1 MVKKNKTT
9 PKKVVP
15 KETEKLL
22 KKFQNEF
29 DVFSKGKLSLVIQ
42 LTRIAESKKFPLP
55 ISDFQTDNKG
65 QVKGISG
72 ANLKRILEDHGI
84 TQQLTAEGGRTSRGN
99 MGVMIAYVE
108 FLNGL
113 QEHKKLNLKEV
124 ENYWA
129 QEIRQYFNN
138 KPFKISSDS
147 AKSVSSILN
156 DLLAQARKRE
166 KLGKGTRY
174 TGILL
179 QQLVAA
185 KLQLITS
192 EINFQI
198 YGASVADAPINRL
211 GDFVINSTSIHC
223 TTRPRL
229 SLNGKM

>member
-1 MVKKNKTT
+1 MVKKNEISS
-9 PKKVVP
+9 
-15 KETEKLL
+15 KETVL
-22 KKFQNEF
+22 KESLKSFQNEL

-42 LTRIAESKKFPLP
+42 LTRMAKNKKFPLP

-99 MGVMIAYVE
+99 MGLMIAYIE

-129 QEIRQYFNN
+129 QEIRKYFNN
-138 KPFKISSDS
+138 KPFKLNSDS

-156 DLLAQARKRE
+156 DLFAQARKRE
-166 KLGKGTRY
+166 KLGKGTKY

-179 QQLVAA
+179 QHLVAA
-185 KLQLITS
+185 KLQLIVP
-192 EINFQI
+192 EINIPI
-198 YGASVADAPINRL
+198 YGASVADAPINRS
-211 GDFVINSTSIHC
+211 GDFAINNTSIHC
-223 TTRPRL
+223 TTRPR
-229 SLNGKM
+229 